1 MGDPPLLT
9 CRDRRRINSSATVF
23 HLDSSLLAAFLRC
36 DTDMGLSSMGLLLLP
51 LCLFVSARPQNRDL
65 VMEDILEG
73 GSQSEDSK
81 VDVDQAFDLKI
92 DAVEGAVNNSNL
104 VQSMAL
110 SCPPP
115 VATFLSLDD
124 QPYMNDNEEY
134 VGVARKQVGEVVG
147 TLRLSAASPYFSSP
161 QCSVQEDP
169 EQLYSYFGVREEFN
183 ADTFSRGEECQVY
196 LARSGLPVSMVN
208 LTLLVVAEVTPGLPI
223 TCDVQV
229 MVKVPMR
236 IYFCTKG
243 EKEKCK
249 VPSSAIADS
258 PEGFEN
264 SNNSTTKDNNNNNN
278 NNNNINNNSSADNN
292 SRTTTK
298 TNSKSGSD
306 SDQLKPNNMFGNDKN
321 NVVNSAGA
329 GSGFIEENIEA
340 GKVEGGRGGVEMQE
354 PPGKGGPC

>member
-134 VGVARKQVGEVVG
+134 VRVARKQVGEVVG

-196 LARSGLPVSMVN
+196 LARSGLPVSMVK
-208 LTLLVVAEVTPGLPI
+208 VT
-223 TCDVQV
+223 
-229 MVKVPMR
+229 MR
-236 IYFCTKG
+236 IYFCAEE
-243 EKEKCK
+243 EKEECK
-249 VPSSAIADS
+249 VPSSAVAGS
-258 PEGFEN
+258 PEGGDN
-264 SNNSTTKDNNNNNN
+264 SNNNTTKDNNNNNN
-278 NNNNINNNSSADNN
+278 NNNNINNDSSADNN
-292 SRTTTK
+292 TRTTTK

-329 GSGFIEENIEA
+329 GSGFIEEIIEA

>member
-1 MGDPPLLT
+1 
-9 CRDRRRINSSATVF
+9 
-23 HLDSSLLAAFLRC
+23 
-36 DTDMGLSSMGLLLLP
+36 
-51 LCLFVSARPQNRDL
+51 
-65 VMEDILEG
+65 
-73 GSQSEDSK
+73 
-81 VDVDQAFDLKI
+81 
-92 DAVEGAVNNSNL
+92 
-104 VQSMAL
+104 
-110 SCPPP
+110 
-115 VATFLSLDD
+115 
-124 QPYMNDNEEY
+124 MNDNEEY
-134 VGVARKQVGEVVG
+134 VRVARKQVGGVVG

-183 ADTFSRGEECQVY
+183 ADTFSRGEECQVH

-229 MVKVPMR
+229 MVKVSMR

-243 EKEKCK
+243 EKEECK
-249 VPSSAIADS
+249 VPSSAIAGS

-264 SNNSTTKDNNNNNN
+264 SNNSTTKDNN
-278 NNNNINNNSSADNN
+278 
-292 SRTTTK
+292 
-298 TNSKSGSD
+298 NSKSGSD

-354 PPGKGGPC
+354 PPGK

>member
-1 MGDPPLLT
+1 MG
-9 CRDRRRINSSATVF
+9 TVF
-23 HLDSSLLAAFLRC
+23 HLDSSLLAAFLLC

-134 VGVARKQVGEVVG
+134 VRVARKQVGEVVG

-229 MVKVPMR
+229 MVKVC
-236 IYFCTKG
+236 Y
-243 EKEKCK
+243 
-249 VPSSAIADS
+249 PSIFTYRVFFFLQLFLLIITA
-258 PEGFEN
+258 N
-264 SNNSTTKDNNNNNN
+264 V
-278 NNNNINNNSSADNN
+278 
-292 SRTTTK
+292 K
-298 TNSKSGSD
+298 TSCSQLELLLQIKISIKKTPRLLSD
-306 SDQLKPNNMFGNDKN
+306 FFLFWH
-321 NVVNSAGA
+321 
-329 GSGFIEENIEA
+329 
-340 GKVEGGRGGVEMQE
+340 
-354 PPGKGGPC
+354 